1 MKHGELCLLLLLL
14 WVARRGHPC
23 FHCDR
28 TLAQRLSRLRGR
40 IKTVKDIYE
49 GQRAWYLAQF
59 DQAFQNSIDT
69 GLIDEYNLKD
79 LLQPVKSDLKRTEN
93 TVLKGYPLANLI
105 TWRIQHN
112 VKTFM
117 EEREKIVICENE
129 CGTLKLNL
137 LNCTTCKTQKHICKK
152 KSLCHDR
159 NISVSEFDS
168 LRLDCSEPWHFK
180 VQNKGLFTFNVDLA
194 EAGSPR
200 TYLFASESPYLVING
215 ITLEHQGTYHCQLTD
230 RDGDIVS
237 EKRFEVNVHS
247 VQTTK
252 RPVEMVPT
260 LPPVNI
266 LLATITPPEV
276 IPAVIKWTVLILA
289 IGTPIMISFI
299 CYCCIW
305 NAWKKNAER
314 EGELNEMEEFLD

>member
-117 EEREKIVICENE
+117 EEREKI
-129 CGTLKLNL
+129 
-137 LNCTTCKTQKHICKK
+137 
-152 KSLCHDR
+152 DR